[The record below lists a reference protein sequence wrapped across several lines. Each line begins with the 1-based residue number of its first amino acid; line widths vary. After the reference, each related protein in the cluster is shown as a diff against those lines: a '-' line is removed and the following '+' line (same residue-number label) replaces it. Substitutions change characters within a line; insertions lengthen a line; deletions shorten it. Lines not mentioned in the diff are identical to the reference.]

1 MSTVTAA
8 VAVAC
13 CGVAGVVAAPSTVA
27 HSRARL
33 LTMPPGSGPGRSRN
47 RPFASVALVLLVACG
62 FGIRPTIA
70 LAAIVAGAWIA
81 TTRLRNRRRLEAI
94 RAAVVEMCRATAAEL
109 RSGQPSGR
117 ALITGGQVLPD
128 SARAALGPSFAVA
141 GQGADAELSDLLMIA
156 SASPGLAGLSRLAA
170 CWRVAAGAGSAL
182 APALDRIAD
191 GLQDEIDVGLD
202 IVAALAGPRATVRLL
217 AALPVV
223 GLLLGTVIGADPVGF
238 LVGSPIGLGCLISAA
253 ILDLAGLAWARRIAG
268 SAARA

>member
-1 MSTVTAA
+1 VLP
-8 VAVAC
+8 VAW
-13 CGVAGVVAAPSTVA
+13 
-27 HSRARL
+27 
-33 LTMPPGSGPGRSRN
+33 
-47 RPFASVALVLLVACG
+47 G
-62 FGIRPTIA
+62 FGLRPTIA
-70 LAAIVAGAWIA
+70 LTA
-81 TTRLRNRRRLEAI
+81 TAVGGWLAMRRLRSHQRRDAI
-94 RAAVVEMCRATAAEL
+94 RASVVEMCRATAAEL

-128 SARAALGPSFAVA
+128 SARAALGPCFAVA
-141 GQGADAELSDLLMIA
+141 GQGADAELSELLMIA

-238 LVGSPIGLGCLISAA
+238 LVGSPIGVGCLIGAA
-253 ILDLAGLAWARRIAG
+253 VLDLTGLAWARRIAG
-268 SAARA
+268 AAAGG